1 MPIKLAPCLAGILLA
16 AYLPV
21 SAAADDN
28 NDALFNQVHLEASA
42 ERDVENDR
50 LEVTLAVEVQGKEPG
65 RIAAEV
71 NEVMDWALKKAGS
84 ASDIEA
90 QTGSYQ
96 TYPVYR
102 DQVVIAWRARQQLLL
117 KSQKITELSELVG
130 VLQEKLQVKQMHF
143 SVSPEARREAE
154 NALISEA
161 MQAFK
166 QRIMTVKGHLD
177 GSDYRVVNLHINT
190 GRPSPVIYQERAMAM
205 STRDAAAPA
214 VESGSSQVTVTINGS
229 VQFY

>member
-1 MPIKLAPCLAGILLA
+1 MSTRLAPCFAGILLA
-16 AYLPV
+16 VCFPV
-21 SAAADDN
+21 SATGDDN
-28 NDALFNQVHLEASA
+28 DVLFNQVHMEASA

-50 LEVTLAVEVQGKEPG
+50 LDVTLAVEVQGKEPG
-65 RIAAEV
+65 RIAGQV
-71 NEVMDWALKKAGS
+71 NEVMEWALKQVGGNDA
-84 ASDIEA
+84 IEA

-117 KSQKITELSELVG
+117 ESREITELSELVG
-130 VLQEKLQVKQMHF
+130 VLQEKLQVKQMQF

-166 QRIMTVKGHLD
+166 QRIMTVQEHMD
-177 GSDYRVVNLHINT
+177 GSDYRIVNLHINT
-190 GRPSPVIYQERAMAM
+190 GRSSPVMYQERAMAT
-205 STRDAAAPA
+205 SARDAAAPA
-214 VESGSSQVTVTINGS
+214 VESGTSQVTVTINGS

>member
-1 MPIKLAPCLAGILLA
+1 MLIKLVPYLAGVLLVACLPATA
-16 AYLPV
+16 AGE
-21 SAAADDN
+21 N
-28 NDALFNQVHLEASA
+28 NNEVLFNQVHLEASA

-65 RIAAEV
+65 RIAAQV
-71 NEVMDWALKKAGS
+71 NEVMDWALKKARS

-102 DQVVIAWRARQQLLL
+102 DQVIIAWRARQQLLL
-117 KSQKITELSELVG
+117 KSQKITKLSELVG

-166 QRIMTVKGHLD
+166 QRIMTVREHME
-177 GSDYRVVNLHINT
+177 GSDYRIVNLHINT

-205 STRDAAAPA
+205 SARDAAAPA
-214 VESGSSQVTVTINGS
+214 VESGTSQVTVTVNGS